1 MAVRIYAL
9 AKELKLDSKDL
20 VNLCTKA
27 GIPGKGSALASLT
40 DKEVTK
46 LKQFISGSY
55 SASSK
60 SQPSPARPAPER
72 PTAPVDHGKMRVIVT
87 PPSSRLKS
95 NAPDPA
101 APTEPVASSESGTP
115 PDDTALRAP
124 DPKTPLTPRQPGP
137 LASAMRREDYVSPG
151 SFRGKVPDVN
161 ESKPATKKKPGG
173 REATPKARPAIKLA
187 PLPKVS
193 ESKSVESK
201 SADPPAQKPDMK
213 LPADVLGAG
222 KTGGKPLAAHLRR
235 PAHAH
240 DTKTDKS
247 VPPAKETTDGRPGR
261 KDKDKDKDKDKARRG
276 TLNAQGKWVENRPI
290 LGGREQRQLQRR
302 RSPKRANDEQ
312 SSRPNRRLRRSSGL
326 NTAAPR
332 KEKVTLQLPCSVR
345 ELSEA
350 AGVAA
355 SQIQRILLEEGV
367 MARIT
372 DTMDPEMTELV
383 AVELGINVEFKQ
395 AISIEEQIL
404 EGIRV
409 LEDDPSELVERPP
422 VVTFLGH
429 VDHGKTSLL
438 DRIIGIDVVS
448 GESGGIT
455 QHIRAYTIEKSGCSI
470 AFVDTPGHEAFTE
483 MRARGANVTDI
494 AVLVVAA
501 DDGVM
506 PQTEEAISHA
516 RAAGVPI
523 VVALNKMDLV
533 GVDEN
538 KALQGLTANE
548 LVPSE
553 WGGDVEVVKTS
564 AETGL
569 GLDELL
575 ETVLTV
581 AELNEYKANP
591 DRLALGTCLEAQQEA
606 GRGAVAKVIVQNG
619 TLRVG
624 DILTCGHAFGR
635 VKAMYDTLD
644 TEKRVEEAGPS
655 VPVNLIGLN
664 TAPNAGEHFY
674 VLDDIVKARSIAES
688 RITVERTASLSNAG
702 FQHVTLENLFDR
714 LESTEEVQT
723 LNLVLRADVRGSIEA
738 IQKEF
743 QKLDHPEV
751 RIKIL
756 QATVGGVTEADVT
769 LADASDA
776 IIIGFNVVPDEGARQ
791 MADRKGVQI
800 RSYSVIYKITE
811 DLKAALEGML
821 KPEEKEVELGRAL
834 VQQIFK
840 ISRIGTIA
848 GCRVLSGTIERNGGC
863 RIIRDNR
870 VIGDYPIDT
879 LRREKDDAKQVREGF
894 ECGIRL
900 SGFNDIKQGDVL
912 EAYKIESID
921 RSFDD

>member
-1 MAVRIYAL
+1 LAVRIYAL

-27 GIPGKGSALASLT
+27 GIPGKGSALGSLT
-40 DKEVTK
+40 DKEVDK
-46 LKQFISGSY
+46 LKQFIQGSY
-55 SASSK
+55 SVSSK
-60 SQPSPARPAPER
+60 PQPSQVSPAPER

-87 PPSSRLKS
+87 PPSPQLKS

-101 APTEPVASSESGTP
+101 APTEPVASSESATP
-115 PDDTALRAP
+115 PDDAALTAQGPAAP
-124 DPKTPLTPRQPGP
+124 ETPLTPRQPGP

-151 SFRGKVPDVN
+151 SFGGKVPNVN
-161 ESKPATKKKPGG
+161 EPKPETRKKSGG
-173 REATPKARPAIKLA
+173 RGATPKARPAIKLA

-193 ESKSVESK
+193 RPKLGESK

-213 LPADVLGAG
+213 LPADVLGAAR
-222 KTGGKPLAAHLRR
+222 TSGKPLTAHLRR
-235 PAHAH
+235 PKHTHNTA
-240 DTKTDKS
+240 TDQS
-247 VPPAKETTDGRPGR
+247 VKPAEETTEGRSGR
-261 KDKDKDKDKDKARRG
+261 KDKVRRG
-276 TLNAQGKWVENRPI
+276 TQDAQGKRTENRPI
-290 LGGREQRQLQRR
+290 LGGREQRQLQRQ
-302 RSPKRANDEQ
+302 RSPKRANDDR
-312 SSRPNRRLRRSSGL
+312 SSRPSRRLRRSSGL

-332 KEKVTLQLPCSVR
+332 KEKVALQLPCSVR

-395 AISIEEQIL
+395 AVSIEEQIL
-404 EGIRV
+404 EGIHV
-409 LEDDPSELVERPP
+409 LDDDPSELVERPP

-455 QHIRAYTIEKSGCSI
+455 QHIRAYTIEKAGRSI

-483 MRARGANVTDI
+483 MRARGADVTDI

-516 RAAGVPI
+516 RAADVPI

-575 ETVLTV
+575 ETMLTV

-606 GRGAVAKVIVQNG
+606 GRGVVAKVIVQNG

-644 TEKRVEEAGPS
+644 TEKRVDEAGPS
-655 VPVNLIGLN
+655 VPVNLIGLD
-664 TAPNAGEHFY
+664 TAPNAGERFY
-674 VLDDIVKARSIAES
+674 VLDDIGKARSIAES
-688 RITVERTASLSNAG
+688 RTTVERTASLSNAG

-714 LESTEEVQT
+714 LESTAEVQT
-723 LNLVLRADVRGSIEA
+723 LNLILRADVRGSIEA

-840 ISRIGTIA
+840 ISRMGTVA

-863 RIIRDNR
+863 RIIRDNT

-894 ECGIRL
+894 ECGIKL

>member
-1 MAVRIYAL
+1 MAVRIYTL

-20 VNLCTKA
+20 VSLCTRA
-27 GIPGKGSALASLT
+27 GVPGKGSALASLT
-40 DKEVTK
+40 DEEVQK
-46 LKQFISGSY
+46 VKQFIQGGSRA
-55 SASSK
+55 SAK
-60 SQPSPARPAPER
+60 PQPNPEKPAPER
-72 PTAPVDHGKMRVIVT
+72 PTAPADQGKMRVIVT
-87 PPSSRLKS
+87 PT
-95 NAPDPA
+95 PA
-101 APTEPVASSESGTP
+101 APSPQTKSKVSDPAPSTEEPVASSESDSP
-115 PDDTALRAP
+115 PDESDLKSEEPAAP
-124 DPKTPLTPRQPGP
+124 DPPPTPRQPGP

-151 SFRGKVPDVN
+151 SFGGKVPEVGQPK
-161 ESKPATKKKPGG
+161 SATKKKPAGK
-173 REATPKARPAIKLA
+173 ETTPKARPAIKLA
-187 PLPKVS
+187 PLPKIS
-193 ESKSVESK
+193 EPKPVESK

-213 LPADVLGAG
+213 LPADVLAAG
-222 KTGGKPLAAHLRR
+222 KAGNKPLAAHLRR
-235 PAHAH
+235 SENAH
-240 DTKTDKS
+240 DAKTAKS
-247 VPPAKETTDGRPGR
+247 VPAEGETTEGRSDR
-261 KDKDKDKDKDKARRG
+261 KDKRRG
-276 TLNAQGKWVENRPI
+276 TQNTSGKWGENRPM
-290 LGGREQRQLQRR
+290 LGGREQRQLQRQ
-302 RSPKRANDEQ
+302 RSPRRAGHEH
-312 SSRPNRRLRRSSGL
+312 SSRPNQRLRRSSGL

-332 KEKVTLQLPCSVR
+332 KDKVALQLPCSVR

-367 MARIT
+367 MVRIT
-372 DTMDPEMTELV
+372 DTMDPEMTEMV
-383 AVELGINVEFKQ
+383 AIELGIDVEFKQ
-395 AISIEEQIL
+395 AVSVEDQIL
-404 EGIRV
+404 EEILGH
-409 LEDDPSELVERPP
+409 EDDASELIERPP

-455 QHIRAYTIEKSGCSI
+455 QHIRAYTIEKAGRSI

-506 PQTEEAISHA
+506 PQTEEAINHA
-516 RAAGVPI
+516 RAADVPI
-523 VVALNKMDLV
+523 VVALNKMDLP

-575 ETVLTV
+575 ETMLTV

-591 DRLALGTCLEAQQEA
+591 DRLALGTCLEAQQET
-606 GRGAVAKVIVQNG
+606 GRGIVVKVIVQNG

-624 DILTCGHAFGR
+624 DILTCGRAFGR

-644 TEKRVEEAGPS
+644 TEKRLEEAGPS
-655 VPVNLIGLN
+655 IPVNLVGLDK
-664 TAPNAGEHFY
+664 APDAGEHFY
-674 VLDDIVKARSIAES
+674 VLNDIAKARSIAES
-688 RITVERTASLSNAG
+688 RATVERTASLSNAG

-714 LESTEEVQT
+714 LESTEEIQT

-743 QKLDHPEV
+743 EKLDHPEV

-756 QATVGGVTEADVT
+756 QAMVGGITEADIT

-776 IIIGFNVVPDEGARQ
+776 IILGFNVVPDEGARQ
-791 MADRKGVQI
+791 MANQKGVQI

-840 ISRIGTIA
+840 ISRVGTVA
-848 GCRVLSGTIERNGGC
+848 GCRVLTGTIERNGGC
-863 RIIRDNR
+863 RIIRDNT

-894 ECGIRL
+894 ECGIKL

-912 EAYKIESID
+912 EAYKTESVD

>member
-27 GIPGKGSALASLT
+27 GIPGKGSALGSLT
-40 DKEVTK
+40 DKEVDK
-46 LKQFISGSY
+46 LKQFIQGSY
-55 SASSK
+55 SVSSK
-60 SQPSPARPAPER
+60 PQPSPVSPAPER

-87 PPSSRLKS
+87 PPSPQLKS

-101 APTEPVASSESGTP
+101 APTEPVASSESATP
-115 PDDTALRAP
+115 PDDAALRPQDPAAP
-124 DPKTPLTPRQPGP
+124 PETPLTPRQPGP

-151 SFRGKVPDVN
+151 SFGGKVPNVN
-161 ESKPATKKKPGG
+161 EPKPETRKKSGERG
-173 REATPKARPAIKLA
+173 ATPKARPAIKLA

-193 ESKSVESK
+193 ERKLSESK
-201 SADPPAQKPDMK
+201 STEPPAQKPDMK
-213 LPADVLGAG
+213 LPADVLG
-222 KTGGKPLAAHLRR
+222 GKPLAPHLRR
-235 PAHAH
+235 PEHAP
-240 DTKTDKS
+240 DAETAKS
-247 VPPAKETTDGRPGR
+247 APPTGETTEGRSGR
-261 KDKDKDKDKDKARRG
+261 KDKVRRG
-276 TLNAQGKWVENRPI
+276 TQDAQGKRTEGRPM
-290 LGGREQRQLQRR
+290 LGGREQRQLQRQ
-302 RSPKRANDEQ
+302 RSPKRADDDR
-312 SSRPNRRLRRSSGL
+312 SSRPSRRLRRSSGL

-332 KEKVTLQLPCSVR
+332 KEKVALQLPCSVR

-383 AVELGINVEFKQ
+383 AVELDINVEFKQ
-395 AISIEEQIL
+395 AVSIEEQIL

-409 LEDDPSELVERPP
+409 LEDDPSELIERPP

-455 QHIRAYTIEKSGCSI
+455 QHIRAYTIDKAGRPI

-606 GRGAVAKVIVQNG
+606 GRGVVAKVIVQNG

-635 VKAMYDTLD
+635 VKAMYDTLNA
-644 TEKRVEEAGPS
+644 EKRVEEAGPS
-655 VPVNLIGLN
+655 VPVNLIGLD

-688 RITVERTASLSNAG
+688 RFTVERTASLSNAG
-702 FQHVTLENLFDR
+702 FHHVTLENLFDR
-714 LESTEEVQT
+714 LELTQEVQT

-791 MADRKGVQI
+791 MADRKRVQI

-821 KPEEKEVELGRAL
+821 KPEEKEIELGRAL

-863 RIIRDNR
+863 RIIRDNTI
-870 VIGDYPIDT
+870 IGDYPIDT

-894 ECGIRL
+894 ECGIKL

-921 RSFDD
+921 RSFDN

>member
-1 MAVRIYAL
+1 
-9 AKELKLDSKDL
+9 
-20 VNLCTKA
+20 
-27 GIPGKGSALASLT
+27 
-40 DKEVTK
+40 
-46 LKQFISGSY
+46 
-55 SASSK
+55 
-60 SQPSPARPAPER
+60 
-72 PTAPVDHGKMRVIVT
+72 
-87 PPSSRLKS
+87 
-95 NAPDPA
+95 
-101 APTEPVASSESGTP
+101 
-115 PDDTALRAP
+115 
-124 DPKTPLTPRQPGP
+124 
-137 LASAMRREDYVSPG
+137 
-151 SFRGKVPDVN
+151 VN
-161 ESKPATKKKPGG
+161 EPKSTTKKKPGG

-187 PLPKVS
+187 PLPKISEPKLS
-193 ESKSVESK
+193 ESKSG
-201 SADPPAQKPDMK
+201 DLPAQKPDMK
-213 LPADVLGAG
+213 LPADVLGAA
-222 KTGGKPLAAHLRR
+222 KTGGKPLSAHLRR
-235 PAHAH
+235 SEHTH
-240 DTKTDKS
+240 DTTTNQS
-247 VPPAKETTDGRPGR
+247 VKPAGETTEGRSGR
-261 KDKDKDKDKDKARRG
+261 KDKARRG
-276 TLNAQGKWVENRPI
+276 TQDAQGKWTENRPM

-302 RSPKRANDEQ
+302 RSPKRTDDEQ
-312 SSRPNRRLRRSSGL
+312 SSSRPNRRLRRSSGL

-332 KEKVTLQLPCSVR
+332 KEKIALQLPCSVR

-372 DTMDPEMTELV
+372 DTMEPEMTELV

-395 AISIEEQIL
+395 AVSFEEQIL

-409 LEDDPSELVERPP
+409 LDDDPSTLVERPP

-455 QHIRAYTIEKSGCSI
+455 QHIRAYTIEKAGRSI

-483 MRARGANVTDI
+483 MRARGADVTDI

-516 RAAGVPI
+516 RAADVPI

-575 ETVLTV
+575 ETMLTV

-606 GRGAVAKVIVQNG
+606 GRGVVAKVIVQNG

-644 TEKRVEEAGPS
+644 TEKRVDEAGPS
-655 VPVNLIGLN
+655 VPVNLIGLD
-664 TAPNAGEHFY
+664 TAPNAGERFY

-688 RITVERTASLSNAG
+688 RTTVERTASLSNAG

-714 LESTEEVQT
+714 LESTEEVQI
-723 LNLVLRADVRGSIEA
+723 LNLILRADMRGSIEA

-800 RSYSVIYKITE
+800 RAYSVIYKITE

-821 KPEEKEVELGRAL
+821 KPEEKEIELGRAL

-863 RIIRDNR
+863 RIIRDNT

-879 LRREKDDAKQVREGF
+879 LRREKDDTKQVREGF
-894 ECGIRL
+894 ECGIKL